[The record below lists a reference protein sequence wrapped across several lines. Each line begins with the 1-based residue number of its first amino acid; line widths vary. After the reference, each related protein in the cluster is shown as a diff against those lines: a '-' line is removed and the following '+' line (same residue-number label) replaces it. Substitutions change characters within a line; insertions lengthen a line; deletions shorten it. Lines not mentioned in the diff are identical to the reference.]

1 VSFWHHNC
9 TSFGSYGSI
18 TIIRNNTIWCNAP
31 ETPRQKQLFVE
42 VPAIFA
48 YFGKVSLLKMAAF
61 GTVATLALAPWAGL
75 K

>member
-1 VSFWHHNC
+1 MKTNQV
-9 TSFGSYGSI
+9 
-18 TIIRNNTIWCNAP
+18 
-31 ETPRQKQLFVE
+31 QLFVD

-48 YFGKVSLLKMAAF
+48 YFGKVSSLKFPAF